1 MRNYF
6 HLRDFVYLLRYLG
19 REVAE
24 HRNPADPAVLVR
36 ALQRNFGGTRKAL
49 FKAMVAIFADA
60 IVRSKSSG
68 SVTVDD
74 YAAALENSSVI
85 EALRASLNECIP
97 DEKNPNSTPFRYILV
112 LDPSDSEVAISRL
125 YSLGLCAPEKTET
138 CHVTDFANDAD
149 KARAD
154 AIVKM
159 KDAMEN
165 GKTVIL
171 VNAMSISSSFYDVF
185 NRHFEVVTAKEGY
198 QYFANIAVGSF
209 SQPCLVSPS
218 FRVIVHLPYSVLLKT
233 PAPFLNRFEKYY
245 MSLGADLDTKM
256 QSMLPSQQRTI
267 GALRYGTEKM
277 VEYLQGNKYFF
288 GLVPEETINSLLLP
302 ISDNMLDQRTD
313 VPTVPPVFHV
323 TDTEGDNAAKS
334 SNTKKS
340 GMDVEGEEEEEEEE
354 EGKLSRSAS
363 DLSGEIAVGNAAVSD
378 QITLH
383 IRSLNYHIFQ
393 LARPECV
400 FADKSLPPEY
410 LEEYLIKQE
419 HFSLVRLVN
428 STLNAASEAKE
439 GDGRLGLCKDV
450 KWCLFTR
457 TCGELSRI
465 HKDKEIRTFFFRK
478 FQMFEDADEAEIEDR
493 TSVVSL
499 QSVKSIEECDK
510 LFSDFVKSPKKEVFV
525 CVASMQT
532 CSSDQINLIR
542 TKIDTLTNNGSSNAS
557 ERRHAF
563 YVILHFPPEMQ
574 LLQTVSSSQAV
585 FVNDWN
591 YSYVDALGFSLD
603 LEALDRGT
611 SFKEMKKRDVDAKA
625 WLAYA
630 FGLNKKISNRT
641 VENEFKNDIFDK
653 AQAIIKKMASPQ
665 GVKRRNNLK
674 YTKDVYSSKIR
685 TQLPKIIDGLKK
697 SARFAEVFDIYVRHV
712 IKIWCS
718 RLLKGII
725 RMDCAAIKKGR
736 ALLWAAPAPQ

>member
-1 MRNYF
+1 
-6 HLRDFVYLLRYLG
+6 
-19 REVAE
+19 
-24 HRNPADPAVLVR
+24 
-36 ALQRNFGGTRKAL
+36 
-49 FKAMVAIFADA
+49 
-60 IVRSKSSG
+60 
-68 SVTVDD
+68 
-74 YAAALENSSVI
+74 
-85 EALRASLNECIP
+85 
-97 DEKNPNSTPFRYILV
+97 
-112 LDPSDSEVAISRL
+112 
-125 YSLGLCAPEKTET
+125 
-138 CHVTDFANDAD
+138 
-149 KARAD
+149 
-154 AIVKM
+154 
-159 KDAMEN
+159 
-165 GKTVIL
+165 
-171 VNAMSISSSFYDVF
+171 
-185 NRHFEVVTAKEGY
+185 
-198 QYFANIAVGSF
+198 
-209 SQPCLVSPS
+209 
-218 FRVIVHLPYSVLLKT
+218 
-233 PAPFLNRFEKYY
+233 
-245 MSLGADLDTKM
+245 
-256 QSMLPSQQRTI
+256 
-267 GALRYGTEKM
+267 
-277 VEYLQGNKYFF
+277 
-288 GLVPEETINSLLLP
+288 
-302 ISDNMLDQRTD
+302 MLDQRTD

-323 TDTEGDNAAKS
+323 TDTEGGNAVKN

-478 FQMFEDADEAEIEDR
+478 FQMFEDADEAEIEGR

-510 LFSDFVKSPKKEVFV
+510 LFSYFVKSPKKEVFV

-585 FVNDWN
+585 FVNNWN

-674 YTKDVYSSKIR
+674 YTKDVYSNKIR
-685 TQLPKIIDGLKK
+685 AQLPKIIDGLKK

-712 IKIWCS
+712 IKIWCN

-725 RMDCAAIKKGR
+725 RMDCAAIKKGEHSSGLLQHLNDALEKLFTPCAKELLKLLCNNLALESICYLKDHLPEKKEEGAEPTELDEELELFKLFVSCVPICGVEEVCRSITLSSMSMNKFALEINYQTPTYLPLFGTAFGMAQHAIERVKSQEGSSSSSAGGAAAFDYMAGRLDERLKKNGLSDVFRYIESSPRLLRWYKRDLVIRGLR
-736 ALLWAAPAPQ
+736 APDLFVPRAAIEKNERGAVWIDVCVKCLEFLTHGHPNSITHLHLVPYFFERETLYLTSIITPLRSLVPSTFWPPRQP